1 MDSYVGP
8 YRILRLINRG
18 GQGSVY
24 LGYDKR
30 LHRRVAIKIY
40 HLPSRRKARNELL
53 HEARL
58 VASMQ
63 SPKVVQV
70 HDVIKSSAHLGLVME
85 YVPGCNLE
93 ELLRTVRPSLAS
105 VLTVGT
111 DIAGALA
118 AARHQHIVH
127 GDLKA
132 GNVLITE
139 TGRAKLTDFGIARNR
154 GESPSRRWAAG
165 SWSALS
171 PEQYLGL
178 PLDERSDLFALGVL
192 LYRMLSGEQPF
203 FKGDQL
209 DRELLLRHSPRP
221 LEEVA
226 SSQEVIPRELVAII
240 GELLHK
246 DPAQRPASTLR
257 VRQVLRAAA
266 RDIPMSASN
275 SLLREARPCFRHESP
290 EDIPPQV
297 PAELGAAARSQV
309 IRPGGRL
316 ARLWQALRAS
326 HWSTRAGT
334 AVALIAITTV
344 PVGIALHRRVALVQ
358 FEEPSISFSAPVDL
372 PRGMSR
378 QWLLGEVKAALGE
391 RLGELYVIGP
401 VGAATATTLYSES
414 AQLKLP
420 SQAEQVFQTGL
431 RCVEDL
437 CVFAI
442 TRKQDGKIFNRQGVM
457 FADMSLQQWQD
468 IVRTTTRALYQ

>member
-40 HLPSRRKARNELL
+40 NLPSRRKARNELL

-85 YVPGCNLE
+85 YCPGCNLE
-93 ELLRTVRPSLAS
+93 EFLHAVRPSLSS
-105 VLTVGT
+105 VLTVGI
-111 DIAGALA
+111 DVAGALA

-132 GNVLITE
+132 GNVLITAS
-139 TGRAKLTDFGIARNR
+139 GRAKLTDFGI
-154 GESPSRRWAAG
+154 SRSRREAPAQRWAAG
-165 SWSALS
+165 SLSALS
-171 PEQYLGL
+171 PEQCLGL
-178 PLDERSDLFALGVL
+178 PLDERSDLFALGTL

-203 FKGDQL
+203 FKGDKL
-209 DRELLLRHSPRP
+209 DRGLLLKHSPRP
-221 LEEVA
+221 LEELV
-226 SSQEVIPRELVAII
+226 SPQEEIPPELVAVISQ
-240 GELLHK
+240 LLHK
-246 DPAQRPASTLR
+246 DPAQRPATTLR
-257 VRQVLRAAA
+257 VRQVLRAAS
-266 RDIPMSASN
+266 RDIPMSATN

-297 PAELGAAARSQV
+297 PAELGTAARSQI

-316 ARLWQALRAS
+316 ARLWQRLRAS
-326 HWSTRAGT
+326 HWSSRVAA
-334 AVALIAITTV
+334 AVALLAVVTV
-344 PVGIALHRRVALVQ
+344 PMGVALYSRVALIQ
-358 FEEPSISFSAPVDL
+358 FEEPSISFSAPVVV
-372 PRGMSR
+372 PQGMNR

-391 RLGELYVIGP
+391 QLGELYVIGP
-401 VGAATATTLYSES
+401 VGAGKATTLYSES
-414 AQLKLP
+414 AQQNLP
-420 SQAEQVFQTGL
+420 SHPDQVFKTGL

-442 TRKQDGKIFNRQGVM
+442 IREQDGKVFNRQGVM

-468 IVRTTTRALYQ
+468 IVRTATRALYK